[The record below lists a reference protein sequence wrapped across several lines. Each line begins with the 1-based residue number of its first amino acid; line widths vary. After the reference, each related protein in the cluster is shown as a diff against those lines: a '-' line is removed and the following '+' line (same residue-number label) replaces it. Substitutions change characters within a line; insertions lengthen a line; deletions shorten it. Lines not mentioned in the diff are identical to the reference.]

1 MYIEVRTEIGEIIKY
16 ICKLEGVELIS
27 GAGCVDHVHMYIS
40 IPSKKSVSSVM
51 SRIKGK
57 SALML
62 FDRHLNY
69 RDKYGRHLWARG
81 YYVET
86 VGKVNEDVIKKYIKE
101 QTEADRIEG

>member
-1 MYIEVRTEIGEIIKY
+1 MYIEVRTEIGKIIKY
-16 ICKLEGVELIS
+16 LCKLEGVELIS

-40 IPSKKSVSSVM
+40 IPPKKSVSSVM

-62 FDRHLNY
+62 FDRHPNY
-69 RDKYGRHLWARG
+69 RDKYGRHFWARG